1 MAGRLAGQAES
12 GLAEWPTAPLA
23 ALPDRVT
30 PWQANVKQLILK
42 QLFWFKHQVRT
53 DTASGME
60 RKNEVRRLQQQLR
73 RRKKPLALS
82 TSTHDIGVMI
92 LSYSLGAEDCLRA
105 YLAREWEK
113 KSKRRR
119 EKDPD
124 GPLEPLA
131 QPEAFA
137 ATSWLEIIR
146 ERFRAWSLDD
156 EVALITGSWPSP
168 CRVQRAKEM
177 VGSFR
182 LRSWVSEQ
190 NQKGVAPSGPAVWRQ
205 HCLLHRRDESGTIS
219 AWRSKSKSQRR
230 SAQNWLQRWRLSEQI
245 LKGQFKAGPALSE
258 AVVRSKAKHGCA
270 IAVAAEFSMVL
281 GKTSFSAM
289 VFATPWVDLKIS
301 RQLFFFALETC
312 PENGHPIDDHLYL
325 WHQKLRPENGR
336 DFRPA
341 FGTILQRF
349 DLHF

>member
-1 MAGRLAGQAES
+1 
-12 GLAEWPTAPLA
+12 
-23 ALPDRVT
+23 
-30 PWQANVKQLILK
+30 
-42 QLFWFKHQVRT
+42 
-53 DTASGME
+53 ME
-60 RKNEVRRLQQQLR
+60 RRNEVRRLQQQLR

-82 TSTHDIGVMI
+82 MSTHDVGVMI
-92 LSYSLGAEDCLRA
+92 LSYSMGVEDCLRA

-119 EKDPD
+119 ENDPD

-131 QPEAFA
+131 QHEAFA

-156 EVALITGSWPSP
+156 EVALITEGWPSP
-168 CRVQRAKEM
+168 WRVMRAKEI
-177 VGSFR
+177 VESFR

-258 AVVRSKAKHGCA
+258 AVVRSKAKHDCV
-270 IAVAAEFSMVL
+270 IAVAAEFSN
-281 GKTSFSAM
+281 GFRQKNSFSAR
-289 VFATPWVDLKIS
+289 VFLPPHE
-301 RQLFFFALETC
+301 FFLALETC
-312 PENGHPIDDHLYL
+312 PENGHHIDGHTYS
-325 WHQKLRPENGR
+325 WHQKYGPENRR
-336 DFRPA
+336 DFRFA
-341 FGTILQRF
+341 FGAILQRF